1 MESIIGT
8 VRRYAGTFHRGITGR
23 RVVIVAVHRG
33 GPDDGEILRDDRA
46 IGRLRPD
53 DAVEF
58 APLIREAD
66 GSERPSFVTSDA
78 RPDELGAVDAG

>member
-8 VRRYAGTFHRGITGR
+8 IRRYTGAFHRGLAGC

-33 GPDDGEILRDDRA
+33 GPDAGEILRDDGA

-53 DAVEF
+53 DVVEF
-58 APLIREAD
+58 APLVRAAD
-66 GSERPSFVTSDA
+66 GSERRSFVTSDA
-78 RPDELGAVDAG
+78 RPAELEVVDAG

>member
-1 MESIIGT
+1 MESIIGSI
-8 VRRYAGTFHRGITGR
+8 RRYVGAHHRGITGH

-33 GPDDGEILRDDRA
+33 GPDEGEILREDPA

-53 DAVEF
+53 DIVEL

-66 GSERPSFVTSDA
+66 GTERPSFVTSDA
-78 RPDELGAVDAG
+78 RPDELERP